1 MQIEELLEKAKE
13 SLDVNRVFGEPI
25 ERNGVTVIPVAR
37 ISAGGGSG
45 SGPVAMGSGG
55 TGYGFKAEPAGVY
68 VIKNENAVWRPAVN
82 VNKIVAGAFVVGT
95 VAVLRFPRMLKQLRK
110 LFR

>member
-1 MQIEELLEKAKE
+1 MQIEELLDKARE

-37 ISAGGGSG
+37 ISGGGGSG
-45 SGPVAMGSGG
+45 SGPATMGSGG

-68 VIKNENAVWRPAVN
+68 VIKNGNAVWRPAVN
-82 VNKIVAGAFVVGT
+82 VNRIVAGALVVG
-95 VAVLRFPRMLKQLRK
+95 VIAVIRLPRVLKQLRK